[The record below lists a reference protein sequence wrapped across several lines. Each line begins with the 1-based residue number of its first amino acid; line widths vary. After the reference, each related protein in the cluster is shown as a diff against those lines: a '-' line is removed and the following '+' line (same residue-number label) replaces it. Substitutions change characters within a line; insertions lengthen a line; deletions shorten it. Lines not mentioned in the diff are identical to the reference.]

1 MRIVI
6 DLQACQSGAAAD
18 PAATLA
24 LARALAGHAADHT
37 ILILLHGRYADS
49 IEGLRLAFAPLPP
62 AAAIHVFDAP
72 SGHSAWTQRA
82 AEAMRDTLLAD
93 LRADVVWTPGVFDQA
108 GAQAVCGGAVPA
120 VYSLASAAAL
130 TAPPSGGAGAS
141 GDSPQTAAFYRQQQA
156 LRQARLLTATD
167 AATAEALR
175 AALPGVAVVEAN
187 DGAALLRALTSLPA
201 APAAAAR
208 AKPRMAYLSPL
219 PPQQSGIADYSVELL
234 AQLEQFYDIELIVDH
249 PGPFDERL
257 QACFTLRDIA
267 WFERHAG
274 QYERVLYHFGNNGV
288 HQHMFELLR
297 RHPGVVVLHDFFLS
311 GVLDNM
317 ERDGYLPQAFLGA
330 LYESHGY
337 SGLLAHQRQG
347 RNPSIWQFPCNKGVL
362 DNATGIIVHSE
373 FSRRLARHWYG
384 EDAAA
389 LWQTVPLI
397 RGLPAGYHPDQT
409 RQQARAALGVA
420 DDTFMICSFGMM
432 GVTKLNDRLL
442 DAYLASPLAAD
453 PRCELVFVG
462 AADPGLY
469 GREIGRKIEAG
480 AAAGRVRIT
489 GFVTAEQ
496 YAAYLAAAD
505 AAVQLRSQTRGE
517 TSASVLDCLLY
528 GLPTVVNAHG
538 SSADLPADVLVQ
550 LADECGSADL
560 AAALARLHGDAAARA
575 ALAERARA
583 YMAAHHAPQRVG
595 PLFRDAI
602 EQITTDSPVTHYNEL
617 LAALRR
623 LETPSEAELMHAAE
637 AIAANRVPLAPRQIF
652 VDISALVQSD
662 LKTGIQRVVRSILLG
677 LIEAPPAGCRIEPVY
692 SDGGNRPYRYARAY
706 TLNMLG
712 AEPMALEDAPL
723 EVRAGDIFL
732 GLDLFTNGTAQ
743 NRMRLL
749 DMRRHGVEIYFVV
762 YDLLP
767 VLRPEVFPAGAQG
780 YFADYLDTIG
790 EVADGL
796 VCISRAVADELHDWL
811 AARPQRRRS
820 PLQLGYFHL
829 GADID
834 ASAPSFGLPDNAEQ
848 VMAAIAQR
856 PSLLMVGTLEPRKGQ
871 AQALAALEQLWAQG
885 VEVNLVVVGKQGWMV
900 DVLVN
905 RLREHPEREQRLFW
919 LPGVSDEMLLK
930 LYQSCSALLAAS
942 VGEGF
947 GLPLIEAAQHG
958 LPIIARNLP
967 VFREVGGEHA
977 YYFDGADAT
986 GLAATLADW
995 LALHAAGDAPQS
1007 AALPWLT
1014 WKESTAALAHAVTRQ
1029 NWYRVLHAGAE
1040 PQAAPAG
1047 APEAAPSSSSHPS
1060 MTGAA

>member
-6 DLQACQSGAAAD
+6 DLQACQNGAAAD

-24 LARALAGHAADHT
+24 MARDVAQAAAGHT
-37 ILILLHGRYADS
+37 ILILLHARHADS
-49 IEGLRLAFAPLPP
+49 IDALRLAFAPLLP
-62 AAAIHVFDAP
+62 AEQIHVFDAP
-72 SGHSAWTQRA
+72 HGESAWSQRA
-82 AEAMRDTLLAD
+82 AEALRETLLAD
-93 LRADVVWTPGVFDQA
+93 LRADLAWTPGAFDTAAAPAVCA
-108 GAQAVCGGAVPA
+108 GAAPSA
-120 VYSLASAAAL
+120 YTLASAAAL
-130 TAPPSGGAGAS
+130 SAPPAANSQAS
-141 GDSPQTAAFYRQQQA
+141 AAFYRQQQA
-156 LRQARLLTATD
+156 LRQARLLTTTD

-175 AALPGVAVVEAN
+175 AAAPGVIVALADN
-187 DGAALLRALTSLPA
+187 ADTLLQALLQA
-201 APAAAAR
+201 AAASTAPAAAR

-234 AQLEQFYDIELIVDH
+234 AQLEQFYDIELIVEQPDACE
-249 PGPFDERL
+249 ERL
-257 QACFTLRDIA
+257 RACFTLRDVA
-267 WFERHAG
+267 WFERHAD

-297 RHPGVVVLHDFFLS
+297 RYPGVVVLHDFFLS

-317 ERDGYLPQAFLGA
+317 ERDGYLPHAFLNA

-362 DNATGIIVHSE
+362 DSATGIIVHSE
-373 FSRRLARHWYG
+373 FSRRLAQHWYG
-384 EDAAA
+384 GDDAA
-389 LWQTVPLI
+389 LWRTVPLI
-397 RGLPAGYHPDQT
+397 RGLPAGHQADT
-409 RQQARAALGVA
+409 ARRQARAALELA
-420 DDTFMICSFGMM
+420 DDSFVVCSFGMM
-432 GVTKLNDRLL
+432 GVTKLNDRLV
-442 DAYLASPLAAD
+442 DAFLASPLAAD
-453 PRCELVFVG
+453 PRCQLVFVG

-469 GREIGRKIEAG
+469 GREIGRKIA
-480 AAAGRVRIT
+480 ASPAAGRVRVT
-489 GFVTAEQ
+489 GFVSAEQ
-496 YAAYLAAAD
+496 YAAWLAAAD
-505 AAVQLRSQTRGE
+505 AAVQLRSMTRGE

-538 SSADLPADVLVQ
+538 SSADLPAEVLVQ
-550 LADECGSADL
+550 LQDECSSDELG
-560 AAALARLHGDAAARA
+560 AALTRLHGDAAARQ

-583 YMAAHHAPQRVG
+583 YMTAHHAPQQVG

-602 EQITTDSPVTHYNEL
+602 EQLTAASPQTHYAAL
-617 LAALRR
+617 LDALRR
-623 LETPSEAELMHAAE
+623 LPSPTEPELLQAAE
-637 AIAANRVPLAPRQIF
+637 AIAANRLPSAPRQLF

-677 LIEAPPAGCRIEPVY
+677 LIEAPPAGYRIEPVY

-712 AEPMALEDAPL
+712 CEPMALEDAPL
-723 EVRAGDIFL
+723 EVRAGDLFL

-743 NRMRLL
+743 NHRRLL
-749 DMRRHGVEIYFVV
+749 DMRRRGVQVYFVV

-767 VLRPEVFPAGAQG
+767 VLRPDVFPLGAEG

-811 AARPQRRRS
+811 AARPRTRRS
-820 PLQLGYFHL
+820 PLPLGYFHL

-834 ASAPSFGLPDNAEQ
+834 ASAPSFGLPDHAEQ
-848 VMAAIAQR
+848 VLAAIAAR

-871 AQALAALEQLWAQG
+871 AQALAAFEQLWQQG
-885 VEVNLVVVGKQGWMV
+885 IDANLVVVGKQGWMV
-900 DVLVN
+900 EQLVE
-905 RLREHPEREQRLFW
+905 RLRNHPEREQRLFW

-958 LPIIARNLP
+958 LPIIARSLP

-977 YYFDGADAT
+977 YYFDGADAEA
-986 GLAATLADW
+986 LAATLTEW
-995 LALHAAGDAPQS
+995 LALHADGLAPQS

-1014 WKESTAALAHAVTRQ
+1014 WKDSTAQLLQALDGRWHRE
-1029 NWYRVLHAGAE
+1029 L
-1040 PQAAPAG
+1040 APAADAKGG
-1047 APEAAPSSSSHPS
+1047 A
-1060 MTGAA
+1060 